1 MSVSPL
7 RPPQQH
13 EEIAAHLR
21 DEIFTGRIPAGE
33 PLPSEADLCEQ
44 FNSSRGPVRQAMATL
59 RAEGLISSGRGRRS
73 LVLSNIRTE
82 SFEEILS
89 NTAWIVNLGK
99 APGQVLEHYGLAPL
113 PEHAAD
119 VLRVPGGDEAV
130 TVQRTRTADGAP
142 LVIESL
148 YFHPS
153 VTNALDGVDPKHDSI
168 HRRLVSSGIDFN
180 NLSRALTVHAAT
192 DNEADALD
200 IAPGTPVIQ
209 VEMRVFDHSGRPVEL
224 AVQTYRADMI
234 TIGLNNVRGH
244 SSPLWFE
251 IDS

>member
-1 MSVSPL
+1 M
-7 RPPQQH
+7 
-13 EEIAAHLR
+13 
-21 DEIFTGRIPAGE
+21 
-33 PLPSEADLCEQ
+33 
-44 FNSSRGPVRQAMATL
+44 
-59 RAEGLISSGRGRRS
+59 
-73 LVLSNIRTE
+73 
-82 SFEEILS
+82 
-89 NTAWIVNLGK
+89 
-99 APGQVLEHYGLAPL
+99 
-113 PEHAAD
+113 
-119 VLRVPGGDEAV
+119 
-130 TVQRTRTADGAP
+130 
-142 LVIESL
+142 
-148 YFHPS
+148 
-153 VTNALDGVDPKHDSI
+153 
-168 HRRLVSSGIDFN
+168 SSGIDFN